1 MQLVQFFTVFARYW
15 LREQTKPLCGL
26 AERILL
32 MRVTGL
38 SVDKACQPFLGAL
51 MIPVSI
57 CRMSKLLLFLSVVA
71 VAASFI

>member
-1 MQLVQFFTVFARYW
+1 MDFA
-15 LREQTKPLCGL
+15 CF